1 MRFIIHRNLNTKSS
15 GDSYNLGKI
24 MLYALGEKI
33 HLSGIS
39 EYNYFMLEAHDK
51 EDNVLFMLSY
61 LINSVDE
68 EAKQQY
74 RDAMKSIKGY
84 QQIKNKDSK
93 VIIQYNLLKKA
104 IHNHFEVAI
113 NEYYQYLNKSFDL
126 EHFKD
131 LIEYEQVNFYHLKDL
146 DSIYNNPKVTPLTAV
161 LSLQLPEEEGEFPIL
176 FLTNEDIDSQPN
188 LKLKTFS
195 PKSKAAET
203 LINSYVTDVFQFPS
217 VVRVPATMMKSLAS
231 EFSKKT
237 KDIKEKLNQWAKLC
251 FDNPN
256 TNEGLTFF
264 RAQVLPLIEEYK
276 KTALDTQVGK
286 ELIKVNLPG
295 NFGFLQFGEMPVEKI
310 WELMLANDN
319 CTEEE
324 YQELLKLKE
333 TQAPKYDGR
342 WPVVFFREEGIKEI
356 KREEELAKMPSTRKT
371 LDID

>member
-39 EYNYFMLEAHDK
+39 EYNYFMLEAHDA
-51 EDNVLFMLSY
+51 EDDVLFMLSY
-61 LINSVDE
+61 LIDSVDE

-74 RDAMKSIKGY
+74 QDAMKSIKGFPR
-84 QQIKNKDSK
+84 IKNKDSK
-93 VIIQYNLLKKA
+93 LIIHYNLLKKA

-113 NEYYQYLNKSFDL
+113 NERYQFLNKSFDL
-126 EHFKD
+126 ENFKD
-131 LIEYEQVNFYHLKDL
+131 LIEYEQVNFYHLKDFH
-146 DSIYNNPKVTPLTAV
+146 SIHENPKVTPLTEV
-161 LSLQLPEEEGEFPIL
+161 LSLQLPAEDGECPIL

-188 LKLKTFS
+188 LKLKPFS

-203 LINSYVTDVFQFPS
+203 ESNTYLTDVFQFPS
-217 VVRVPATMMKSLAS
+217 VVRVPASMMKSMAA
-231 EFSKKT
+231 EFLKKT
-237 KDIKEKLNQWAKLC
+237 KDIKEKLHQWATLC
-251 FDNPN
+251 YAHPN

-264 RAQVLPLIEEYK
+264 RAQVVPIIEEYK
-276 KTALDTQVGK
+276 KTALETQVGK
-286 ELIKVNLPG
+286 ELLKVNLPG

-310 WELMLANDN
+310 WKLMLANDN
-319 CTEEE
+319 CTKEE
-324 YQELLKLKE
+324 YQELMKLKE

-356 KREEELAKMPSTRKT
+356 KKEEELAKKPTTRKT